1 MMREIVIDTRE
12 LPSPEPLERVVNA
25 LAEVT
30 TGNYIKMIHRM
41 EPVMLFPILKNNGF
55 DYFKKPDGESIMI
68 YIFLKE
74 DAAVRTHLKEL

>member
-30 TGNYIKMIHRM
+30 TGNYIKMVHRM
-41 EPVMLFPILKNNGF
+41 EPLMLFPILKNNGF
-55 DYFKKPDGESIMI
+55 EYVKKPIGEEIEV
-68 YIFLKE
+68 YIFLKD
-74 DAAVRTHLKEL
+74 DAAVRTHVEAL